1 MFITLDYNNPSLA
14 IFWMRN
20 HELYDLDYHTFQNK
34 DQAPQ
39 ENKLDGLQW
48 RSSHDETCH
57 IIKLNNERNQSFK
70 RKSKLNT

>member
-39 ENKLDGLQW
+39 ENKLDGLQ
-48 RSSHDETCH
+48 
-57 IIKLNNERNQSFK
+57 
-70 RKSKLNT
+70 